1 MAQLHTYSK
10 EETKLRSQGV
20 AVDING
26 NIRDGMR
33 GEIIGKVGSSGA
45 SYSSGSSSYTSTPN
59 TSLSNNTNKYSSLA
73 DDYAARASAINL
85 NSVQRQPPDMT
96 AFNRYNELANDFMD
110 RAANTVSTN
119 TTRGQVGANKY
130 QNIYESA
137 YNALANREK
146 FSYNQKDDPLYA
158 QYEDMYTRNARMAMN
173 DTIGVA
179 SAMTGGYGN
188 SYAAT
193 AGQSMYNN
201 TMQGLNEKALQLY
214 DSALNTYNSETNR
227 LATNFD
233 AAANM
238 YGTEQNNLQFIA
250 DLTENQYQYDQSYAQ
265 NERNMLYNIAMNY
278 SQMGEGARQFD
289 TSFAEQQYQNN
300 VTNLLNT
307 FNAYNN
313 AASNYYGLYE
323 NARQHD
329 ENIAL
334 DRDKFN
340 WQVSTDERDYNRS
353 VFESDRAYDYQTER
367 DKVSDQQFADN
378 LKYNYTTSGFDY
390 DPVTGNATR
399 SDWYNNER
407 AEDQAYRWASAGLS
421 YDPKTNKVTKSDIAK
436 QAETK
441 QAALDQ
447 IKSLSAAGDYTG
459 ASQVIYDM
467 EESGA
472 FSRGEAEAYMD
483 TYGLSSGSAGNNT
496 TSRTAQV
503 VSDNIEPYVK
513 RDIEAQATKVYF
525 DEQSFSTTIKNSYNN
540 LDSKKQKEFYDQS
553 LYKNI
558 GMSQKELETFDYDY
572 LLGHLVLSEIERG
585 NYSALTKEEKISIVN
600 SYIDDVAK
608 AKKIVG

>member
-1 MAQLHTYSK
+1 MATLGKYSK
-10 EETKLRSQGV
+10 EQTKARSQGQFV
-20 AVDING
+20 PISTARGDGWQSNGVSAVTGDHRASGSGLNG
-26 NIRDGMR
+26 SSSG
-33 GEIIGKVGSSGA
+33 GYGGSSG
-45 SYSSGSSSYTSTPN
+45 SLSSSA
-59 TSLSNNTNKYSSLA
+59 SNYNSLA
-73 DDYAARASAINL
+73 DLYANKANSVNL
-85 NSVQRQPPDMT
+85 NIPRQAPDMT
-96 AFNRYNELANDFMD
+96 AYNNYRNLANDFMQ

-119 TTRGQVGANKY
+119 TTRGQMGDNKY

-250 DLTENQYQYDQSYAQ
+250 DLTEGQYQFDQNYAQ

-289 TSFAEQQYQNN
+289 TSFAEQKHQNDVSN
-300 VTNLLNT
+300 ALNT

-353 VFESDRAYDYQTER
+353 VFESNRAYDYQVQR
-367 DKVSDQQFADN
+367 DNVSDQQFAEN
-378 LKYNYTTSGFDY
+378 LKYNYLNNGFDY
-390 DPVTGNATR
+390 DPTTGKATR
-399 SDWYNNER
+399 SEWYNNER

-459 ASQVIYDM
+459 ASQVIYNM

-483 TYGLSSGSAGNNT
+483 TYGLSSQASTKKNAPQETYGTRTVVNMINSSHISEEEWNRYFNSEGGSKGGISYGGSKQFKKNEYNDYT
-496 TSRTAQV
+496 KYVIESCINDYEKKYGKL
-503 VSDNIEPYVK
+503 SDAEEDYIVDHYRE
-513 RDIEAQATKVYF
+513 E
-525 DEQSFSTTIKNSYNN
+525 
-540 LDSKKQKEFYDQS
+540 LG
-553 LYKNI
+553 LYK
-558 GMSQKELETFDYDY
+558 
-572 LLGHLVLSEIERG
+572 
-585 NYSALTKEEKISIVN
+585 
-600 SYIDDVAK
+600 
-608 AKKIVG
+608 